1 MAHDLLLLPEN
12 VATAG
17 GGRAG
22 HQDDGASDG
31 RRTVVSGRPAA
42 AAVAV
47 DVELKEEEEERRTK
61 GERGQRGEDVEIN
74 ERDCD

>member
-1 MAHDLLLLPEN
+1 MAHNLLLFPES
-12 VATAG
+12 VTDAG
-17 GGRAG
+17 AGRAG

-47 DVELKEEEEERRTK
+47 DVELKEEEEEKMSR
-61 GERGQRGEDVEIN
+61 
-74 ERDCD
+74 

>member
-1 MAHDLLLLPEN
+1 MAHNLLLLPEN
-12 VATAG
+12 VTTAG

-31 RRTVVSGRPAA
+31 RRTVGCERLAGRPAA

-61 GERGQRGEDVEIN
+61 GERGQRRRC
-74 ERDCD
+74 RDK